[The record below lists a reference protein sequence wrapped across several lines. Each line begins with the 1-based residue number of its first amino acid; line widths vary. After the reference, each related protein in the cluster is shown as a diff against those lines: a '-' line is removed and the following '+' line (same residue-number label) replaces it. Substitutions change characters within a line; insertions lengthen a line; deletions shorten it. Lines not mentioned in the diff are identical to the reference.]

1 MRLFLL
7 RHGESADD
15 VVDAYG
21 GIADYPL
28 TDAGRETAKELAK
41 KLAPEQIRIIYT
53 SPYKRALQTA
63 QILADDWGS
72 EICIKDG
79 LRERNSYGVLSGVTK
94 AQAKEIFGHVL
105 AQLEGK
111 PGDYYSAELV
121 PGAEPIAEVLAR
133 VSKALDEILAA
144 SDGKYNTVGIV
155 THGNVT
161 RAIYEHVLHIK
172 GKVGL
177 NLLAITVLR
186 WVPPHLE
193 IERTEG
199 VDIHS

>member
-1 MRLFLL
+1 MRIFLL

-15 VVDAYG
+15 IEDAYG

-28 TDAGRETAKELAK
+28 TDAGQQTAKALAQ
-41 KLAPEQIRIIYT
+41 KLAPEHIRIIYS

-63 QILADDWGS
+63 QILAGAWDA
-72 EICIKDG
+72 ELCIKDG

-94 AQAKEIFGHVL
+94 AKAKDIFGHIL
-105 AQLEGK
+105 SQLKGK

-121 PGAEPIAEVLAR
+121 PGAEPVADVVER
-133 VSKALDEILAA
+133 TKKSLDEIIAA
-144 SDGKYNTVGIV
+144 SDGKFDPVAIV

-161 RAIYEHVLHIK
+161 RTIYEHVLHVK

-177 NLLAITVLR
+177 DLLAITVLQGGLA
-186 WVPPHLE
+186 HLE

-199 VDIHS
+199 VDIHD